1 MAALFSC
8 FCSLVGPPFHYKG
21 GEGKKERNRT
31 EGREEERFHLY
42 ENPGDCSGGEWRGM
56 GGEKRKG
63 SGIGE
68 VKGFVIIVSTEASER
83 ERGDKRFFL
92 RPGDS

>member
-1 MAALFSC
+1 
-8 FCSLVGPPFHYKG
+8 
-21 GEGKKERNRT
+21 
-31 EGREEERFHLY
+31 LY

-83 ERGDKRFFL
+83 EREVIRDFSFVLVIVSGRVRKNSIWGR
-92 RPGDS
+92 RGERER